1 MAEPFGARSWRR
13 PQGGRPWVLG
23 HRGARQSAPEN
34 TLAAFELARQQGADG
49 VELDVRLDGTGR
61 VVVFHDPTLGRATE
75 QRDLRQLE
83 DLTADELARVRVGGE
98 PVPLLEDVLAWSHET
113 NQRLNIELKR
123 DVRHKA
129 ALVLEVGRRIAR
141 VADAPERVVLS
152 SFDPAF
158 VRGLSLL
165 LPEVAVAWLVHAKQ
179 RWLRRA
185 PGARLTGASG
195 VHPEHVL
202 LDRASIASYRGGSR
216 FVGTWTVND
225 PARAA
230 LLAALGVDTLISDAP
245 GDVLAA
251 LGPSSR

>member
-1 MAEPFGARSWRR
+1 MVEPFGARSWRR

-49 VELDVRLDGTGR
+49 VELDVRLDGAGR
-61 VVVFHDPTLGRATE
+61 VVVFHDPTLGRTTE
-75 QRDLRQLE
+75 QRDHRQLE
-83 DLTADELARVRVGGE
+83 DLTAEQLACVRVGGE
-98 PVPLLEDVLAWSHET
+98 PVPLLDDVLAWSHQT
-113 NQRLNIELKR
+113 SQRLNIELKR

-129 ALVLEVGRRIAR
+129 RLVLEVGRRIAC

-152 SFDPAF
+152 SFDPMF

-179 RWLRRA
+179 RWLERA
-185 PGARLTGASG
+185 PGARLTGACG
-195 VHPEHVL
+195 VHPEHAL
-202 LDRASIASYRGGSR
+202 LDRTSIARYRGHAR

-225 PARAA
+225 PMRAT
-230 LLAALGVDTLISDAP
+230 LLAAWGVDTLISDVP

-251 LGPSSR
+251 LDPGSG

>member
-1 MAEPFGARSWRR
+1 MTEPFGARSWRR
-13 PQGGRPWVLG
+13 PQGRRPWVLG
-23 HRGARQSAPEN
+23 HRGARTRAPEN
-34 TLAAFELARQQGADG
+34 TIAAFELARQQGADG
-49 VELDVRLDGTGR
+49 VELDVRLDGAGR
-61 VVVFHDPTLGRATE
+61 VVVFHDPTLGRTTE
-75 QRDLRQLE
+75 QRDQRQLE

-98 PVPLLEDVLAWSHET
+98 PVPLLDDALAWSHET

-123 DVRHKA
+123 DVRHRA
-129 ALVLEVGRRIAR
+129 QLVLEVGRRIAR

-152 SFDPAF
+152 SFDPVF

-179 RWLRRA
+179 RWLARA
-185 PGARLTGASG
+185 PGARLTGACG

-202 LDRASIASYRGGSR
+202 LDRSSIARYRGTAR

-230 LLAALGVDTLISDAP
+230 LLAAWGVDTLIGDAP
-245 GDVLAA
+245 DEILAA
-251 LGPSSR
+251 LAPASG